1 MNKEIADKWV
11 AALKSGKYS
20 QGTEYLHHMDYD
32 GTETF
37 CAVGV
42 LCDVIDPTGW
52 KKNAID
58 EDESEFIF
66 AHHGYQHGIDDE
78 IFEECGF
85 RGNPKEPEC
94 PIHEIYKM
102 NDDERVSFTEI
113 AEYIEQNWEKL

>member
-20 QGTEYLHHMDYD
+20 QGTEYLRYEEYD

-42 LCDVIDPTGW
+42 LCNEIDPTVW
-52 KKNAID
+52 KKIPID
-58 EDESEFIF
+58 DDESEFVF
-66 AHHGYQHGIDDE
+66 SFDGNEHGIDDE
-78 IFEECGF
+78 TFKECEFSGHPNET
-85 RGNPKEPEC
+85 GC
-94 PIHEIYKM
+94 PIHQIYRM
-102 NDDERVSFTEI
+102 NDDELCSFTEI